1 MPKPETLHEANFF
14 QELAQIAGPCLIGF
28 GTPFC
33 GACQRLHRLFD
44 QQEWGFPVYYLDAGD
59 NPGLI
64 QEFEIFHVPQMILF
78 VDGEVH
84 ASISCPL
91 TVREIQSAV
100 DRAKMNEPIDD

>member
-1 MPKPETLHEANFF
+1 M
-14 QELAQIAGPCLIGF
+14 AGPCLIGF

-44 QQEWGFPVYYLDAGD
+44 DQNWPFPVHYLDAGD

-64 QEFEIFHVPQMILF
+64 QEFEIFHFPQMILF

-84 ASISCPL
+84 APIDCPL
-91 TVREIQSAV
+91 SFDEILSAV
-100 DRAKMNEPIDD
+100 DTARSKEAIDD